1 MKKLAI
7 QEDKI
12 KRAIRDILVID
23 PLISITKMQDA
34 LLEKGHKTATGNTL
48 DWRYIQ
54 KLKLKVHRKTVEDT
68 DRGKVVPRI
77 AEMKERYRLMI
88 DKLLRII
95 FAGDDLKSMPAS
107 YKDQINAIN
116 SLVKLDVLIFNAE
129 LDAGIFERHLGT
141 IEIEKRNK
149 PLPPELKAVM
159 LKAFVNWGIVPPEA
173 ITHEEPSITIKPT
186 EARMVE
192 Q

>member
-34 LLEKGHKTATGNTL
+34 LLEKGHKTSSGKVL
-48 DWRYIQ
+48 DWRYVQ

-68 DRGKVVPRI
+68 DRAKVIPRI
-77 AEMKERYRLMI
+77 AEMKERYRLMT

-129 LDAGIFERHLGT
+129 MDAGIFERHLGT
-141 IEIEKRNK
+141 LEIEKRNK

-186 EARMVE
+186 ETRVVE
-192 Q
+192 